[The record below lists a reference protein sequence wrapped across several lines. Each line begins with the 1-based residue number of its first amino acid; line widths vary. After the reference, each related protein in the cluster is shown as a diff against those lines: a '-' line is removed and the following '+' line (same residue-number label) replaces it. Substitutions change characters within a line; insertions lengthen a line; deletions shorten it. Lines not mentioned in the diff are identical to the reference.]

1 MKKYFFRKIFAG
13 LASAAFLLCGCTN
26 PIAQS
31 SGISPGG
38 VDKLYTAICDITVEG
53 DDEAS
58 EALAYSGNICRL
70 GGGFWELSLT
80 EPETVAGLKIS
91 MGPEGIG
98 ASLGDLNFN
107 LETDK
112 IPSRAAFMKIF
123 SVMDNAA
130 ASVNDL
136 KLSENETNLCYSGS
150 CGGEKYT
157 LLCDKAQNM
166 PCGLIIGRINVVFT
180 SFTVTGEPPETSVTS
195 SGTVT
200 GTTAATTVTTTV
212 TTTAPVT
219 ESSSMPSVT
228 LVPPA
233 SETTSVTTT
242 AVSETTTTASQTTA
256 PVTMTSPIFTTTTA
270 TVSPAN

>member
-1 MKKYFFRKIFAG
+1 MKKYFIKKIFAG
-13 LASAAFLLCGCTN
+13 IAAAAFLLCGCTN

-31 SGISPGG
+31 GGMSPKG
-38 VDKLYTAICDITVEG
+38 VDKLYTAVCEITVEG
-53 DDEAS
+53 EDEAA
-58 EALAYSGNICRL
+58 EALVYSGDICRL
-70 GGGFWELSLT
+70 GGGFWELSLA

-91 MGPEGIG
+91 LGPEGIG

-112 IPSRAAFMKIF
+112 IPSRASFMKIF
-123 SVMDNAA
+123 SALDNAA

-136 KLSENETNLCYSGS
+136 KFSENETNLCYGGS

-166 PCGLIIGRINVVFT
+166 PCGLVIGRINVVFT

-200 GTTAATTVTTTV
+200 GTTSATTV

-228 LVPPA
+228 LVSTSA
-233 SETTSVTTT
+233 ETTAFTT
-242 AVSETTTTASQTTA
+242 AVPETTTSSQTAA

-270 TVSPAN
+270 TVSSGS

>member
-91 MGPEGIG
+91 LGPEGIG

-200 GTTAATTVTTTV
+200 GTTAATTVTTT
-212 TTTAPVT
+212 APVT